1 MNLEGGV
8 DPGGRRTSKE
18 KRAVQIST
26 LFSRIITVFTEY
38 HDTCSVINHSASIYY
53 NVYFAKLLNIAFYT
67 CTLLA

>member
-8 DPGGRRTSKE
+8 DSFRGRSGFVQ
-18 KRAVQIST
+18 RAVQIST
-26 LFSRIITVFTEY
+26 LFSCIIIVFTEY
-38 HDTCSVINHSASIYY
+38 YDTCSVINHSASIYY